1 MTGSGLK
8 SIDMFQR
15 LCGEGSFR
23 NVMLLTTKWDRSG
36 DSAQSH
42 EEEMINKFWAG
53 MIKLGCSRPK
63 RLGATVDRSLN
74 IVDPVSDVIAP
85 MLEFR
90 PTWLQIQRELGK
102 GNDLINTAAGQYVDR
117 GLTTTI
123 TQHKETIE
131 SALTEASKTY
141 QEQFAT
147 ALAEQAG
154 DLQREVE
161 VAKRD
166 KEALRE
172 GFPTVMKAEEE
183 RCSKLF
189 GYGVLQSIDDF
200 VLDHDLD
207 DQKIWTYTAGLASAG
222 LFKACK
228 YVWKKQG
235 ASEDQIESAEA
246 SIYCIA

>member
-1 MTGSGLK
+1 
-8 SIDMFQR
+8 MFQR
-15 LCGEGSFR
+15 LCGEESFR

-53 MIKLGCSRPK
+53 MVKLGCSRPK
-63 RLGATVDRSLN
+63 RLGAIVDRSLN

-90 PTWLQIQRELGK
+90 PAWLQIQRELGK
-102 GNDLINTAAGQYVDR
+102 GNDLIDTAAGQYVDR

-123 TQHKETIE
+123 AQHKETIE
-131 SALTEASKTY
+131 SALTEASKSY

-154 DLQREVE
+154 DLQRELE
-161 VAKRD
+161 VATRD

-172 GFPTVMKAEEE
+172 EFPTVMKAEEE
-183 RCSKLF
+183 RCSDLF
-189 GYGVLQSIDDF
+189 GYGVLQSIDEY
-200 VLDHDLD
+200 VLEHDIGD
-207 DQKIWTYTAGLASAG
+207 KTIWTYTVGFASAG
-222 LFKACK
+222 LFMACK
-228 YVWKKQG
+228 YIWKKQG
-235 ASEDQIESAEA
+235 ASKDLIESAKA
-246 SIYCIA
+246 AMPCIS